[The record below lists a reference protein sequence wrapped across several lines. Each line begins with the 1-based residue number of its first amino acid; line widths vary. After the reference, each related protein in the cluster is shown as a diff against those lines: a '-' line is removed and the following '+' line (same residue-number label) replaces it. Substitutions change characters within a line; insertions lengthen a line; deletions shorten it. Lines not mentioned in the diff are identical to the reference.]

1 MNETQPVVTGPE
13 SIADGLLYRVHGD
26 VDFSRQPELRNAL
39 LEGIKRSPQRIVVDL
54 ADVGYMD
61 SSGLAA
67 LVEALGLQRKKDGK
81 FVLCTLQPKV
91 RNILEIARLDAVFT
105 IAGSCEEAAT
115 V

>member
-1 MNETQPVVTGPE
+1 MTEANPVVTGPE
-13 SIADGLLYRVHGD
+13 SIGDGLLYRVHGD

-39 LEGIKRSPQRIVVDL
+39 LEGIRQKPARIIVDL
-54 ADVGYMD
+54 AEVDYMD

-105 IAGSCEEAAT
+105 IAESCEEAAT